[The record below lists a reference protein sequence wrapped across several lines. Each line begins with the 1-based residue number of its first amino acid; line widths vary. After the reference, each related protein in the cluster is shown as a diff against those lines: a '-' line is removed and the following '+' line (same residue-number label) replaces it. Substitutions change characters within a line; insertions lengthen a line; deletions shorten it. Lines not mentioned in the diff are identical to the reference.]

1 MSWKA
6 VSVLCAILICVGVA
20 TLGFTTAIAHANTA
34 QQATQRAHYLA
45 CAKLPVKQHAQCV
58 EGKQITIIKTVY
70 THYPPTSESGALS
83 ECRILA
89 SSMSNGDGDAGA
101 FGACL
106 LDVAKAWGQGVAG
119 APAP

>member
-20 TLGFTTAIAHANTA
+20 TFGFTTAIAHANTA

-45 CAKLPVKQHAQCV
+45 CAKLPLKQHAQCV
-58 EGKQITIIKTVY
+58 EGKPITVTVY
-70 THYPPTSESGALS
+70 THYPPTSETGALT

-89 SSMSNGDGDAGA
+89 SGMSGGDGDAGA
-101 FGACL
+101 FGECL